1 MSKKIWISLAA
12 GAFVLLGAG
21 SGLAAWYFMGPKPA
35 AAATEAAP
43 PVEVDKR
50 EYRYVS
56 LDKVIVMLRAREG
69 GPLSNYMAVDLV
81 FKTPVKA
88 EATTK
93 QQLPKLRSVAVAALS
108 ELTLERAS
116 MLSIAELTDFLQH
129 AYGES
134 FERESRESPFTDV
147 MVGRLV
153 IE

>member
-1 MSKKIWISLAA
+1 MSKKLWISLAA

-21 SGLAAWYFMGPKPA
+21 SGFAAWHFMGKQPA
-35 AAATEAAP
+35 TAEAAP
-43 PVEVDKR
+43 VDTR

-81 FKTPVKA
+81 FKTPVKEETLA
-88 EATTK
+88 K

-116 MLSIAELTDFLQH
+116 MLSIAELTDFLQK

-134 FERESRESPFTDV
+134 FSRESREAPFAEV

>member
-12 GAFVLLGAG
+12 GAFVMLGAG
-21 SGLAAWYFMGPKPA
+21 SGLAAWHFMGPPAGEPA
-35 AAATEAAP
+35 A
-43 PVEVDKR
+43 PVVDKR

-88 EATTK
+88 EVVTK
-93 QQLPKLRSVAVAALS
+93 QQLPKLRSVAVASLS

-116 MLSIAELTDFLQH
+116 MLSIAELTDFLQQ

-134 FERESRESPFTDV
+134 FERESRESPFTEV

>member
-21 SGLAAWYFMGPKPA
+21 SGLAAWHFMGPPASEPA
-35 AAATEAAP
+35 A
-43 PVEVDKR
+43 PVVDKR

-88 EATTK
+88 EVVTK
-93 QQLPKLRSVAVAALS
+93 QQLPKLRSVAVASLS

-116 MLSIAELTDFLQH
+116 MLSIAELTDFLQQ

-134 FERESRESPFTDV
+134 FERESRESPFTEV

>member
-1 MSKKIWISLAA
+1 MSKKLWISLAA

-21 SGLAAWYFMGPKPA
+21 SGFAAWHFMGNKPA
-35 AAATEAAP
+35 TAQAAQAAP
-43 PVEVDKR
+43 VVDTR

-81 FKTPVKA
+81 FKTPLKA
-88 EATTK
+88 ESTVK
-93 QQLPKLRSVAVAALS
+93 QQLPRLRSLAVASLS

-116 MLSIAELTDFLQH
+116 MLSIPELTDFLQK
-129 AYGES
+129 AYGEGFS
-134 FERESRESPFTDV
+134 RESREAPFAEV

>member
-1 MSKKIWISLAA
+1 MSKKLWISLAA

-21 SGLAAWYFMGPKPA
+21 SGFAAWHFMGNKPA
-35 AAATEAAP
+35 TEQAAP
-43 PVEVDKR
+43 EIDTR

-81 FKTPVKA
+81 FKTPVKE
-88 EATTK
+88 EAMAK
-93 QQLPKLRSVAVAALS
+93 QQLPKLRSLAVAALS

-116 MLSIAELTDFLQH
+116 MLSIPELTDFLQK

-134 FERESRESPFTDV
+134 FSRESREAPFAEV

>member
-21 SGLAAWYFMGPKPA
+21 SGLAAWHFMGPPASEPA
-35 AAATEAAP
+35 A
-43 PVEVDKR
+43 PVVDKR

-88 EATTK
+88 EVVTK
-93 QQLPKLRSVAVAALS
+93 QQLPKLRSVAVASLS

-116 MLSIAELTDFLQH
+116 MLSIAELTDFLQQ
-129 AYGES
+129 A
-134 FERESRESPFTDV
+134 
-147 MVGRLV
+147 
-153 IE
+153 

>member
-12 GAFVLLGAG
+12 GAFVMLGAG
-21 SGLAAWYFMGPKPA
+21 SGLAAWHFMGPPAGEPA
-35 AAATEAAP
+35 A
-43 PVEVDKR
+43 PVVNKR

-88 EATTK
+88 EVVTK
-93 QQLPKLRSVAVAALS
+93 QQLPKLRSVAVASLS

-116 MLSIAELTDFLQH
+116 MLSIAELTDFLQQ

-134 FERESRESPFTDV
+134 FERESRESPFTEV

>member
-1 MSKKIWISLAA
+1 MSKKLWISLAA

-21 SGLAAWYFMGPKPA
+21 SGFAAWHFLGQQPA
-35 AAATEAAP
+35 TAQAEPEIDT
-43 PVEVDKR
+43 R

-81 FKTPVKA
+81 FKTPVKEESTA
-88 EATTK
+88 K
-93 QQLPKLRSVAVAALS
+93 QQLPKLRSLAVAALS

-116 MLSIAELTDFLQH
+116 MLSIPELTDFLQK

-134 FERESRESPFTDV
+134 FSRESREAPFAEV

>member
-1 MSKKIWISLAA
+1 MSKKLWISLAA

-21 SGLAAWYFMGPKPA
+21 SGFAAWHFMGNKPA
-35 AAATEAAP
+35 TAQAAP
-43 PVEVDKR
+43 VDTR

-88 EATTK
+88 EANVK
-93 QQLPKLRSVAVAALS
+93 QQLPRLRSLAVASLS
-108 ELTLERAS
+108 KLTLERAS
-116 MLSIAELTDFLQH
+116 MLSIPELTDFLQK
-129 AYGES
+129 AYGEGFS
-134 FERESRESPFTDV
+134 RESREAPFAEV

>member
-1 MSKKIWISLAA
+1 MLFRS

-21 SGLAAWYFMGPKPA
+21 SGLAAWHFMGPPASEPA
-35 AAATEAAP
+35 A
-43 PVEVDKR
+43 PVVDTR

-88 EATTK
+88 EVVTK
-93 QQLPKLRSVAVAALS
+93 QQLPKLRSVAVASLS

-116 MLSIAELTDFLQH
+116 MLSIAELTDFLQQ

-134 FERESRESPFTDV
+134 FERESRESPFTEV

>member
-21 SGLAAWYFMGPKPA
+21 SGLAAWHFMGKPA
-35 AAATEAAP
+35 GEPAAP
-43 PVEVDKR
+43 VVDKR

-88 EATTK
+88 EVVTK
-93 QQLPKLRSVAVAALS
+93 QQLPKLRSVAVASLS

-116 MLSIAELTDFLQH
+116 MLSIAELTDFLQQ

-134 FERESRESPFTDV
+134 FERESRESPFTEV

>member
-21 SGLAAWYFMGPKPA
+21 SGLAAWHFMGRQPAAPVDPA
-35 AAATEAAP
+35 AA
-43 PVEVDKR
+43 PVVVDKR

-56 LDKVIVMLRAREG
+56 LDKVIVMLRASES

-81 FKTPVKA
+81 FKAPVKT
-88 EATTK
+88 EAIAK

-116 MLSIAELTDFLQH
+116 MLSIAELTAFLDK
-129 AYGES
+129 AYAES
-134 FERESRESPFTDV
+134 YSRESHESPFTEV

>member
-21 SGLAAWYFMGPKPA
+21 SGLAAWYFMGSQP
-35 AAATEAAP
+35 ATEAAP
-43 PVEVDKR
+43 AAPVDTR

-88 EATTK
+88 EAITK

-116 MLSIAELTDFLQH
+116 MLGIAELTDFLQQ

-134 FERESRESPFTDV
+134 FERESRESPFTEV
-147 MVGRLV
+147 MLGRLV

>member
-1 MSKKIWISLAA
+1 MSKKLWISLAA

-21 SGLAAWYFMGPKPA
+21 SGFAAWHFMGKQAPGAPV
-35 AAATEAAP
+35 AAP
-43 PVEVDKR
+43 VDTR

-81 FKTPVKA
+81 FKTPVKE
-88 EATTK
+88 EAMAK
-93 QQLPKLRSVAVAALS
+93 QQLPKLRSLAVAALS

-116 MLSIAELTDFLQH
+116 MLSIPELTDFLQK

-134 FERESRESPFTDV
+134 FSRESREAPFAEV

>member
-21 SGLAAWYFMGPKPA
+21 SGLAAWHFMGPPA
-35 AAATEAAP
+35 SETAAP
-43 PVEVDKR
+43 VVDTR

-88 EATTK
+88 EVVTK
-93 QQLPKLRSVAVAALS
+93 QQLPKLRSVAVASLS

-116 MLSIAELTDFLQH
+116 MLSIAELTDFLQQ

-134 FERESRESPFTDV
+134 FERESRESPFTEV

>member
-21 SGLAAWYFMGPKPA
+21 SGLAAWHFMGPPAGEPA
-35 AAATEAAP
+35 A
-43 PVEVDKR
+43 PVVDKR

-88 EATTK
+88 EVVTK
-93 QQLPKLRSVAVAALS
+93 QQLPKLRSVAVASLS

-116 MLSIAELTDFLQH
+116 MLSIAELTDFLQQ

-134 FERESRESPFTDV
+134 FERESRESPFTEV

>member
-1 MSKKIWISLAA
+1 MSKKLWISLAA

-21 SGLAAWYFMGPKPA
+21 SGFAAWHFMGNKPA
-35 AAATEAAP
+35 TAQAAS
-43 PVEVDKR
+43 VDTR

-88 EATTK
+88 ESSVK
-93 QQLPKLRSVAVAALS
+93 QQLPRLRSLAVASLS

-116 MLSIAELTDFLQH
+116 MLSIPELTDFLQK
-129 AYGES
+129 AYGEGFS
-134 FERESRESPFTDV
+134 RESREAPFAEV